1 MTSSV
6 QLDVFARLL
15 CGIADLVMYLFFLLP
30 SFFVIKMN
38 EFLLDSFVKYIGIK
52 WEDYKK
58 PNYTCDE
65 VLNGL

>member
-15 CGIADLVMYLFFLLP
+15 CGIADLVMYLFFLFP

-38 EFLLDSFVKYIGIK
+38 EFLLDSFVKCIGIK